1 MPFPR
6 QPVDPAWGPL
16 IAEWKKRQADMAAR
30 AVEAPLNPLPRLV
43 AGADLALSPDREWAL
58 AAVVVYDRETRSVV
72 ETAHG
77 SARILYPYIPGYLGF
92 REGPAL
98 EAAFRKIRS
107 PFGAAIFDGMG
118 KAHPRRCGIAVQ
130 MGVTLGIPSI
140 GIGKSR
146 LFGTHREP
154 APEAGSSEPLWYRE
168 ERLGTVLRTK
178 DRVKPVYVSV
188 GNLTDLESAV
198 ALALACRAGYR
209 LPEPTRLADRE
220 AARFKAAWTGAPR
233 VSGQA
238 LDGPADL
245 GQMMSPMPGV

>member
-6 QPVDPAWGPL
+6 RPVDPAWLPL
-16 IAEWKKRQADMAAR
+16 IAEWKLRQAEMAGR
-30 AVEAPLNPLPRLV
+30 AVEAPLDPLPRLV
-43 AGADLALSPDREWAL
+43 AGADVALSPDREWAL
-58 AAVVVYDRETRSVV
+58 AAVVVYDRETRSIV

-77 SARILYPYIPGYLGF
+77 AARILYPYIPGYLGF

-98 EAAFRKIRS
+98 EDAFRKIRA
-107 PFGAAIFDGMG
+107 PFGVAMFDGMG

-140 GIGKSR
+140 GVGKSR
-146 LFGTHREP
+146 LYGTHREP
-154 APEAGSSEPLWYRE
+154 APEAGCAEPLWDRG

-188 GNLTDLESAV
+188 GNRADLESAV
-198 ALALACRAGYR
+198 ALVLSCGAGYR

-220 AARFKAAWTGAPR
+220 AARFKAGWTGIA
-233 VSGQA
+233 VDSGQA
-238 LDGPADL
+238 LDGPPDL
-245 GQMMSPMPGV
+245 GQVMLPMPGV